1 VSDQKISNTINLKH
15 SETNLGDF
23 HRRGYSKLIRFILL
37 FADLL
42 LINIAFSVSNVSP
55 ALSRIEN
62 DTQNDSYKFFILY
75 ISLSWIAATYILDA
89 YNTSRVSSFEKNLR
103 TVFIAIILHVSF
115 SFVFILVFESFT
127 IETKELLLAYGIL
140 SFGIIFT
147 RILFTIAIK
156 KYRAS
161 GKNFRRVVIIG
172 QNNSGSEILSY
183 IQGNPSLGYQLIGT
197 FDDQLENIKLDN
209 SRKHIGG
216 LDKINHFIQHNQI
229 DEIYCALPFS
239 EYEKIQQLIR
249 LADSHLVRLK
259 LVPDF
264 KGLIKRRVEIDFYD
278 NTPVM
283 TLRHEPLENYSV
295 RLAKRIFDIVF
306 SSIVIIIGSVTILPV
321 VALLIK
327 LSSKGPVFFIQKRTG
342 LNKKTFPCFKFRTM
356 FVNEQSDEKQAQSND
371 SRITGLGNI
380 LRKTSIDELPQFL
393 NVLLGHMS
401 VVGPRPHMLK
411 HTDEYSKIIDDFM
424 VRHFAKP
431 GITGWA
437 QVNGLRGNTS
447 ENELMRKRVEYD
459 VWYIENYTFIT
470 DIKIILLTVISMI
483 KGDKNAY

>member
-1 VSDQKISNTINLKH
+1 MKH
-15 SETNLGDF
+15 SETHLGDF
-23 HRRGYSKLIRFILL
+23 QRRGYSKLIRFILL
-37 FADLL
+37 FTDI
-42 LINIAFSVSNVSP
+42 LIINAAFIATQSQSIFINSAIGNS
-55 ALSRIEN
+55 N
-62 DTQNDSYKFFILY
+62 DTSKIIVLFL
-75 ISLSWIAATYILDA
+75 SLSWIVVTYMHDT
-89 YNTSRVSSFEKNLR
+89 YNTSRVSSFEKNIRNIL
-103 TVFIAIILHVSF
+103 IAIALHLSF
-115 SFVFILVFESFT
+115 LFVFILVFDT
-127 IETKELLLAYGIL
+127 IDIQTNTLLITYLAL
-140 SFGIIFT
+140 TLGIIIS
-147 RILFTIAIK
+147 RVLFTLAIK
-156 KYRAS
+156 KYRSS
-161 GKNFRRVVIIG
+161 GRNFRRVVIIS
-172 QNNSGSEILSY
+172 NNDSGSEIFHY
-183 IQGNPSLGYQLIGT
+183 INENPGLGYQLIGT
-197 FDDQLENIKLDN
+197 FDDQFQINENSHSSKY
-209 SRKHIGG
+209 IGG
-216 LDKINHFIQHNQI
+216 LDKIHQFIQENQI

-295 RLAKRIFDIVF
+295 RLAKRIFDILF
-306 SSIVIIIGSVTILPV
+306 SSIVLIIGSVTILPV

-327 LSSKGPVFFIQKRTG
+327 MSSKGPIFFTQQRTG
-342 LNKKTFPCFKFRTM
+342 LNKRTFPCFKFRTM
-356 FVNEQSDEKQAQSND
+356 VVNSQSDEMQAQSND
-371 SRITGLGNI
+371 SRITRIGNI
-380 LRKTSIDELPQFL
+380 LRKTSIDELPQFM

-437 QVNGLRGNTS
+437 QVNGYRGNTS

-459 VWYIENYTFIT
+459 VWYIENYTFLT
-470 DIKIILLTVISMI
+470 DIKIILLTALSMI